1 MEDVA
6 VSQFCGVEFAFL
18 VEHSR
23 PNGITPAQKQL
34 DGERR
39 MLEVQPFDEVDE
51 GRITDAVVG
60 HRLEF
65 FHEELR
71 CGIRPDHPPG
81 QKAPFGGDRT
91 ESLLGPLPVLE
102 NVQGSVDRTMSA
114 YREPDHLLA
123 ERRKIEVV
131 RTFVDQSE
139 E

>member
-6 VSQFCGVEFAFL
+6 VSQFCGEEITPL

-39 MLEVQPFDEVDE
+39 VLEVQPFDEVDE
-51 GRITDAVVG
+51 RRITDAVVG

-65 FHEELR
+65 LHEQLC

-81 QKAPFGGDRT
+81 HKPPLGGDRT
-91 ESLLGPLPVLE
+91 ESLPRPLPALE
-102 NVQGSVDRTMSA
+102 NVQGSVDRPVSA
-114 YREPDHLLA
+114 HREPDHLLA

-131 RTFVDQSE
+131 RTFFDQSE